1 MKKLVI
7 YGAYDRYNYG
17 DNVMPVLFELFIN
30 KYYPELTSCYE
41 LIFSSISS
49 SDLTQYESKA
59 TKSIDSILKES
70 GEDVAAI
77 IVIGGEVLCSKSSTL
92 FRHMKHPVGVNFTVR
107 VVEKLLPRT
116 ADRLAKIFYPV
127 PWKYPYIPDKKH
139 LPKGVKVAFNT
150 IGGDLKSLSNE
161 NKDKVLECLS
171 QADFLSVRDSR
182 TAHALKPISDVKM
195 YPDSVCA
202 VADLIDDNVF
212 EQFVRKGLLDGLKD
226 GYICFQAAPH
236 KIGTDAQTVARILK
250 DMARKLKLKIML
262 LPIGYAAGHDDY
274 EFLEKVRCFD
284 PDFFSIAYELNI
296 WEIMFLIKNSKVFLG
311 TSLHGCIT
319 ALSFGVRCVGIN
331 PAIYKL
337 DEFMKNWGVAPFDK
351 SYELESLV
359 GCLGDDVLSAGKEEL
374 IENASKIRS
383 LALKNDMELIDSL
396 KLL

>member
-1 MKKLVI
+1 MKKLII

-41 LIFSSISS
+41 LIFASISS
-49 SDLTQYESKA
+49 SDLTRYEAKA
-59 TKSIDSILKES
+59 TKSIDLILKES

-77 IVIGGEVLCSKSSTL
+77 IVIGGEVLCASSSTL
-92 FRHMKHPVGVNFTVR
+92 FMHMEHPFGANFTIRAVG
-107 VVEKLLPRT
+107 KLLPRI

-127 PWKYPYIPDKKH
+127 PWEYPYIPDKNK

-161 NKDKVLECLS
+161 NKYKVLECLG

-182 TAHALKPISDVKM
+182 TAHALGSIDDVKKF
-195 YPDSVCA
+195 PDSVCA
-202 VADLIDDNVF
+202 VADLIDDSVF
-212 EQFVRKGLLDGLKD
+212 ERFTRKGLLGDLND

-236 KIGTDAQTVARILK
+236 KIGVDVQIVSRELK
-250 DMARKLKLKIML
+250 KIARKFKLKVML

-274 EFLEKVRCFD
+274 EFLEKVRCID
-284 PDFFSIAYELNI
+284 PEIFSISYGLNI
-296 WEIMFLIKNSKVFLG
+296 WEIMFLIKSSRIFLG

-319 ALSFGVRCVGIN
+319 ALSFGVRCVGVN

-359 GCLGDDVLSAGKEEL
+359 DCLGDALSVGEEEL
-374 IENASKIRS
+374 IENATKIRS
-383 LALKNDMELIDSL
+383 LALKNNMELINSL